1 MPLGYFYKIGIWLIM
16 GRRET
21 SPTDVVHE
29 NITIKSAVQ
38 LVALLVQVL
47 TLSHTAFATE
57 FPVKGY
63 VDPVKR
69 LW

>member
-1 MPLGYFYKIGIWLIM
+1 M